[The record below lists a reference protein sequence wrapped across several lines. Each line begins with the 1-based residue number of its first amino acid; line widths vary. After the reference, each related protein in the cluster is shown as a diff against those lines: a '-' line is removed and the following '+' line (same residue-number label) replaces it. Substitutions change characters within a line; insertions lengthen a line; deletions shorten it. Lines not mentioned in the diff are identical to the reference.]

1 MPCLHFIHTEK
12 FTEILSKVYFS
23 LQFSKL
29 KDSLPY
35 VKLLVDKQR
44 NVYILLLFINF
55 IIQSYFISY
64 KKAVLKFYINKT
76 L

>member
-23 LQFSKL
+23 LHVLKL

-35 VKLLVDKQR
+35 VKLLVEKQR
-44 NVYILLLFINF
+44 IYIPYHLH
-55 IIQSYFISY
+55 
-64 KKAVLKFYINKT
+64 LKMFTFYSC

>member
-29 KDSLPY
+29 KGSLPY

-44 NVYILLLFINF
+44 IYIPYHLHLEMFT
-55 IIQSYFISY
+55 
-64 KKAVLKFYINKT
+64 FYSC